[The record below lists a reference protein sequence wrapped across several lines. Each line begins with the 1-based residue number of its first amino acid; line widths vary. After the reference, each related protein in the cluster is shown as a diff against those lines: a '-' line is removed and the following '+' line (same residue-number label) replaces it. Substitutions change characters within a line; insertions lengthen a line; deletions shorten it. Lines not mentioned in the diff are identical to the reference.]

1 MTASDFLGGGPTAP
15 DTTYEPF
22 DARKRQRVAELIT
35 QEEKLLEEV
44 ASLKRAVP
52 SRAAAVYSEKLRD
65 GLKAD
70 EEALTERRTKV
81 EAEGDEHEAG
91 DGGRRWLQGVGPL
104 ERQEAVEREYKGA
117 VEVLA
122 KLKTDM
128 AAMLAKMER
137 ARVAGEYVATE
148 GR

>member
-1 MTASDFLGGGPTAP
+1 MAD
-15 DTTYEPF
+15 
-22 DARKRQRVAELIT
+22 LIT

-44 ASLKRAVP
+44 ASLKRSVP
-52 SRAAAVYSEKLRD
+52 SRAANAYAEKLRD

-70 EEALTERRTKV
+70 EDALAERRAKI
-81 EAEGDEHEAG
+81 EAEEEGEE
-91 DGGRRWLQGVGPL
+91 GGQLQGVGRL
-104 ERQEAVEREYKGA
+104 ERHENVEREYKGA

-137 ARVAGEYVATE
+137 ARVAGEYVVTE